1 MARKLKLNSDTPTKK
16 KRVVKKKVT
25 PKNNRASLVYPDDFI
40 GRVVC
45 DHNVDALRDIPDDS
59 IDLVVTSPPYDKL
72 RSYDGYKFEFEELA
86 AELYRVAAP
95 GGIVVWVVAD
105 MVIKGSESG
114 SSFRQALGFID
125 VGFNL
130 HDTMIYRKVQASEV
144 PSIGKRRYS
153 QEFEYMFVL
162 SKGTPR
168 VFNPL
173 FQPKKAVKEKDATV
187 RVGQFRLENGEMGY
201 YIHGQ
206 NTTHRLLSNIWTF
219 KVGFASSKDKI
230 AYEHPAIFPEQLAL
244 RHILSWTNPGD
255 VVLDP
260 FSGSG
265 TTLKMAKLYRRKFIG
280 VDVSEKYCKIA
291 RTRVQQAKKSRPT
304 KKKQARV
311 KK

>member
-1 MARKLKLNSDTPTKK
+1 MAKKVKLKNDPGDAVRRRNK
-16 KRVVKKKVT
+16 KRILAKRRE
-25 PKNNRASLVYPDDFI
+25 PKPPPPARRDLDEFI
-40 GRVVC
+40 GKVVC
-45 DHNVDALRDIPDDS
+45 GHNVDVLRDFPDDS

-72 RSYDGYKFEFEELA
+72 RNYDGYKFEFEELA
-86 AELYRVAAP
+86 AELYRVMSP

-105 MVIKGSESG
+105 MVIKGSETG
-114 SSFRQALGFID
+114 SSFRQALGFIET
-125 VGFNL
+125 GFNL

-187 RVGQFRLENGEMGY
+187 RVGQFRLENGKMGY

-206 NTTHRLLSNIWTF
+206 NRTHRILSNIWTF

-260 FSGSG
+260 FAGSG

-280 VDVSEKYCKIA
+280 VDISKRYCKIA
-291 RTRVQQAKKSRPT
+291 RERVRQAKK
-304 KKKQARV
+304 
-311 KK
+311 